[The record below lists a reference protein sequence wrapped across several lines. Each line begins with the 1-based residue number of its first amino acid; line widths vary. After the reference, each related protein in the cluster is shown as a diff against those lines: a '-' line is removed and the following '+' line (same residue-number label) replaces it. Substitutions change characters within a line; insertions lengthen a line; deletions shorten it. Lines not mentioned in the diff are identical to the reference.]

1 MSEEYSFSINPFLLK
16 NNDYIN
22 IVERSIFVT
31 LTHMYSDGVLN
42 LAPKDV
48 KIVDT
53 DQKEV
58 SNHKEV
64 DRVVIHFQDKE

>member
-1 MSEEYSFSINPFLLK
+1 MNNEYSFCINPFLLK

-22 IVERSIFVT
+22 IVERSIFKS
-31 LTHMYSDGVLN
+31 LTQMYTDGVLN
-42 LAPKDV
+42 MEPRDV

-64 DRVVIHFQDKE
+64 DDVVISFYDKE